1 MSLNLFLPAM
11 PDMAADFDVSQATIS
26 LTLSGYLIV
35 TGGLQLLIG
44 PLSDALGRRPI
55 VLGSLAV
62 YAIASIAAAYAT
74 TIELFLL
81 ARFIQGTAIAG
92 NVLSQAIIRDTSVD
106 QRHAATRIALVAM
119 VMAVGPM
126 IAPVIGGGLSDLFG
140 WRSNFLFLGACASG
154 LFLWCWFD
162 CNETNQSQR
171 ADIAGQWQ
179 AYKTMLGS
187 QAFWAYAS
195 NVALTVAMFYS
206 FLVAIPLVGEGEF
219 GWSKTQI
226 GVALAAL
233 PLGYFLG
240 NSITSSITQ
249 RVGIWPMIFWGR
261 LLAIASPGICLLL
274 SLFSDMSPWIVLSPL
289 IITGIANGLA
299 IPTSQSGAISVN
311 PTMAGTAAGLM
322 GSMVQLF
329 GALSATMTGI
339 IMQGMA
345 SSGTMLWTMLAIAI
359 IGLVPTIVIGQ
370 LQRSS

>member
-11 PDMAADFDVSQATIS
+11 PDMAADFNVSQATIS
-26 LTLSGYLIV
+26 LTLSGYLVV

-55 VLGSLAV
+55 VLGSLTV
-62 YAIASIAAAYAT
+62 YAIASLGAAYAT

-106 QRHAATRIALVAM
+106 QRQAATRIALVAM

-126 IAPVIGGGLSDLFG
+126 IAPVVGGALSDLFG
-140 WRSNFLFLGACASG
+140 WRSNFYFLAASASA
-154 LFLWCWFD
+154 LLLWCWFD
-162 CNETNQSQR
+162 CHETNQHKQ
-171 ADIAGQWQ
+171 ADIRGQWQ
-179 AYKTMLGS
+179 AYQTMLGS
-187 QAFWAYAS
+187 KAFWAYAS

-206 FLVAIPLVGEGEF
+206 FLVAIPLVGEAEF

-249 RVGIWPMIFWGR
+249 HVGIWPMIFWGR
-261 LLAIASPGICLLL
+261 ILAVASPSLCMLLA
-274 SLFSDMSPWIVLSPL
+274 LFEGLSPWIVLSPL

-311 PTMAGTAAGLM
+311 PAMAGTAAGLM
-322 GSMVQLF
+322 GSMVQLL
-329 GALSATMTGI
+329 GALSATLTGI
-339 IMQGMA
+339 VMQGMA
-345 SSGTMLWTMLAIAI
+345 HSQIMLWCMLAVAI
-359 IGLVPTIVIGQ
+359 IGFVPTAIIGR
-370 LQRSS
+370 LQPST

>member
-11 PDMAADFDVSQATIS
+11 PDMAADFNVSQATIS
-26 LTLSGYLIV
+26 LTLSGYLVV

-62 YAIASIAAAYAT
+62 YAIASIGAACAT

-106 QRHAATRIALVAM
+106 QRQAATRIALVAM

-126 IAPVIGGGLSDLFG
+126 IAPVVGGALSDVFG
-140 WRSNFLFLGACASG
+140 WRSNFYFLATSASA
-154 LFLWCWFD
+154 LLLWCWFD
-162 CNETNQSQR
+162 CHETNQHKK
-171 ADIAGQWQ
+171 ADIRGQWQ
-179 AYKTMLGS
+179 AYQTLLGS
-187 QAFWAYAS
+187 KAFWAYAS

-219 GWSKTQI
+219 GWSKTQV

-261 LLAIASPGICLLL
+261 ILAIASP
-274 SLFSDMSPWIVLSPL
+274 SLCMFLALFDGLSPWIVLAPL
-289 IITGIANGLA
+289 IMTGVANGLA

-322 GSMVQLF
+322 GSMVQLL
-329 GALSATMTGI
+329 GALSATLTGI
-339 IMQGMA
+339 VMEGMA
-345 SSGTMLWTMLAIAI
+345 HSQIMLWCMLAIAI
-359 IGLVPTIVIGQ
+359 IGFFPTAIIGRFH
-370 LQRSS
+370 RST

>member
-11 PDMAADFDVSQATIS
+11 PDMAADFNVSQATIS
-26 LTLSGYLIV
+26 LTLSGYLVV

-62 YAIASIAAAYAT
+62 YAIASIGAACAT

-106 QRHAATRIALVAM
+106 QRQAATRIALVAM

-126 IAPVIGGGLSDLFG
+126 IAPVVGGALSDVFG
-140 WRSNFLFLGACASG
+140 WRSNFYFLATSASA
-154 LFLWCWFD
+154 LLLWCWFD
-162 CNETNQSQR
+162 CHETNQHKK
-171 ADIAGQWQ
+171 ADIRGQWQ
-179 AYKTMLGS
+179 AYQTLLGS
-187 QAFWAYAS
+187 KAFWAYAS

-261 LLAIASPGICLLL
+261 ILAIASPSLCMLLTYFDGL
-274 SLFSDMSPWIVLSPL
+274 SPWIVLAPL
-289 IITGIANGLA
+289 IMTGVANGLA

-322 GSMVQLF
+322 GSMVQLL
-329 GALSATMTGI
+329 GALSATLTGI
-339 IMQGMA
+339 VMEGMA
-345 SSGTMLWTMLAIAI
+345 HSQIMLWCMLAIAI
-359 IGLVPTIVIGQ
+359 IGFFPTAIIGRFH
-370 LQRSS
+370 RST